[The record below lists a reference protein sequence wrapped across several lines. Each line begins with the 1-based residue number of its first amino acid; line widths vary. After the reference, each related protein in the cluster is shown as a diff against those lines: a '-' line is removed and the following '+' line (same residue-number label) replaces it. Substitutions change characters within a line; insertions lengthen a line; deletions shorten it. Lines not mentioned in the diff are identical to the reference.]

1 MSKQILVV
9 YYSQSGQLK
18 EIAHN
23 FAEAFIK
30 QGDEVEFLE
39 IKPVKPFDFPWT
51 GERFFDAFPESV
63 LGIPAELHA
72 PAFKRVQYDLIVL
85 AYQPWYLSPGIPF
98 NSFLQHPEFIMRVK
112 DTPVITLIG
121 ARNMWIMAQEK
132 VKARLLSIGAKLAGN
147 VVLTDRHTNLISAIT
162 IQYWMFTGKKDRFL
176 GVFPRPGVS
185 AKDIAS
191 ALHFGEI
198 AAQAAKSASYDQLQ
212 EKFIAAKAIAVKPIL
227 LFVESRGAMLFKI
240 WAALIIRKKNRKLW
254 LRIFKYYLVVA
265 LFLISPLVILIYVII
280 LRPVLFN
287 KIRREKQR
295 FLRVNQ

>member
-1 MSKQILVV
+1 MSKHILVV

-18 EIAHN
+18 EIARN
-23 FAEAFIK
+23 FAQPFTA
-30 QGDEVEFLE
+30 QGHDVEFLE

-63 LGIPAELHA
+63 LGIPAELHT
-72 PAFKRVQYDLIVL
+72 PFFKRENYDLIIL

-98 NSFLQHPEFIMRVK
+98 NSFLQHPEFVRRAK
-112 DTPVITLIG
+112 NTPVITLIG

-132 VKARLLSIGAKLAGN
+132 VKVRLSDIGAKLVGN
-147 VVLTDRHTNLISAIT
+147 VVLTDRHTNLVSAIT

-176 GVFPRPGVS
+176 GFFPRPGVS
-185 AKDIAS
+185 GKDIAS
-191 ALHFGEI
+191 ASHFGEI
-198 AAQAAKSASYDQLQ
+198 AGPAVTNASYDQLQ
-212 EKFIAAKAIAVKPIL
+212 EQFIEAKAVEVKPIL

-240 WAALIIRKKNRKLW
+240 WASLIIRKKNRKLW

-265 LFLISPLVILIYVII
+265 LFVVSPLVILIYIII

-287 KIRREKQR
+287 KIRKEKQR